1 MDICFFFKAI
11 GEFLMHITGNKPP
24 PAPAPTQQPQPQPQ
38 IIILPP
44 PAPVPVKVK
53 SNSTEDYI
61 NSSWSD
67 SDTAKLSLERVE
79 IELRDPTDESYRMC
93 TNTCKR
99 ILDKYSMKVERKQQ
113 IANIRDKIMKYD
125 SDMARE
131 IDLGQFST
139 ATSWEGKF
147 NWR

>member
-1 MDICFFFKAI
+1 
-11 GEFLMHITGNKPP
+11 MHITGNKPP
-24 PAPAPTQQPQPQPQ
+24 PAPTPIPQLQPQ

-44 PAPVPVKVK
+44 PVPAPVPAPALVPVKVK

-79 IELRDPTDESYRMC
+79 IELRNPTDETYRMC

-99 ILDKYSMKVERKQQ
+99 ILDKYAMFKERKQQ
-113 IANIRDKIMKYD
+113 ISIIRDKIMNYD

-131 IDLGQFST
+131 IDVGQFST